1 MAGSIKAGLFLKMN
15 QKFRQSRPSKGAVG
29 KWHFGTMS
37 CCDIQ
42 SVTVSIVGSQS
53 FPDSLF

>member
-1 MAGSIKAGLFLKMN
+1 MAGSIKAGLFLKIN
-15 QKFRQSRPSKGAVG
+15 QNFRQSRSSKGAVG
-29 KWHFGTMS
+29 KWHFDTMS
-37 CCDIQ
+37 YCDIQ